1 MTALRKYG
9 EPPCDPKI
17 FEISLGDDVLAEL
30 IEKLKNVSQTR
41 RSIEVNRGQ

>member
-30 IEKLKNVSQTR
+30 IEKLKNVSH
-41 RSIEVNRGQ
+41 IELKKVFTSF